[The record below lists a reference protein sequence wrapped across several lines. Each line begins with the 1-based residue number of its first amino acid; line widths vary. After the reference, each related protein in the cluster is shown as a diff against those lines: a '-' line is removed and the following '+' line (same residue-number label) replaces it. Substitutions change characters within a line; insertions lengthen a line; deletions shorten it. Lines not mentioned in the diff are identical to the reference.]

1 MDTSLNQQTY
11 EKLKKDILTF
21 ALKPGEPV
29 SAQRIAERYEVSRT
43 PAREALV
50 RLQDEGMVDI
60 YPQSRSV
67 ISKIKRERIHQEWFV
82 RISLELGM
90 VDVFFDRVKGSD
102 IDAMKRAAEKLS
114 ELGATPRTHET
125 SFEYLKCDDQF
136 HSIMYYVTGEHL
148 AATIIENTLLNYR
161 RVRLLVDLD
170 NTYKDRTVDDH
181 GRLIRL
187 VEKKDREGYRLLLTE
202 HLSHIKDDMN
212 YLNKQFPEMFEG

>member
-29 SAQRIAERYEVSRT
+29 SAQRIAERYDVSRT

-67 ISKIKRERIHQEWFV
+67 ISKIKRDRIHQEWYV
-82 RISLELGM
+82 RKCLELGM
-90 VDVFFDRVKGSD
+90 VDSFFDKVRKED
-102 IDAMKRAAEKLS
+102 ISEMKKAVVQLSKL
-114 ELGATPRTHET
+114 GDTPRTHET
-125 SFEYLKCDDQF
+125 SFDYINCDDHF
-136 HSIMYYVTGEHL
+136 HSIMYYVTGESL
-148 AATIIENTLLNYR
+148 AASIIENTLLNYR

-170 NTYKDRTVDDH
+170 NINKDRTVDDH
-181 GRLIRL
+181 ERLIKL
-187 VEKKDREGYRLLLTE
+187 LEKKDREGYRLLLTE
-202 HLSHIKDDMN
+202 HLSHIIEDMKRL
-212 YLNKQFPEMFEG
+212 YKQFPEMFEE